1 MWMCLLQVA
10 KLFRVDWLKGI
21 PQHRRHVYI
30 YTGINFREFCSIFC
44 VKQYWIFSMPRT
56 FAIKIDETTFISNYN
71 MYLKQWFLLMC
82 NFLLDEWNCWF
93 DEWLEIGISLAK
105 LFENREV
112 KQITKQV
119 NLKTLICCGLSM
131 ASWRRAIQ
139 VQKKDSGGARWRR
152 QILTRSARVQES
164 GNPNFIFLIEIF
176 STSLWWNKT
185 RSGWAS
191 ASKKKRVFVWGRV
204 AWPPFLR
211 LSF

>member
-1 MWMCLLQVA
+1 MCLLQVA

-30 YTGINFREFCSIFC
+30 YTGINFRGFCSIFC
-44 VKQYWIFSMPRT
+44 VKQYWIFSVPRT
-56 FAIKIDETTFISNYN
+56 FAIRIDETTFISNYN

-164 GNPNFIFLIEIF
+164 GNPNFIFFNRNIQHISMMKQNTVRMGLGVQKKE
-176 STSLWWNKT
+176 ST
-185 RSGWAS
+185 
-191 ASKKKRVFVWGRV
+191 FVWGRV